1 LRQSISLLLLASII
15 IYIGFHFI
23 FNDVSE
29 SNQTTTLNTNSM
41 ANSIDSKASLAVV
54 PEGTLG
60 SLIGKDVQNLLAELG
75 EPRRKD
81 LSAYGYTW
89 YVYNYD
95 IPHYVQVGVLN
106 DKVVTVFAIGNE
118 VNVTPFKIGQSYDE
132 ISINHSIE
140 SSVPLNEEDGSFQFE
155 LSNEDLETRPLVKS
169 GNIYAQLY
177 IDRFT
182 GMLSSVRFLDGQTLV
197 KHQPYEMHYRGEL
210 SPVPE
215 PKQDDWERIEAG
227 LKLQILDIT
236 NVIRDRHKVRTLK
249 WEENAAIVAYGHS
262 KEMKEANYFSHT
274 SARYGTL
281 SDRLNAANV
290 PFQLAGEN
298 IAAHYV
304 DGPAVVEG
312 WLNSQGHRESLL
324 NGEFTHLGV
333 GVYQKYYTQ
342 NFIKN

>member
-1 LRQSISLLLLASII
+1 V
-15 IYIGFHFI
+15 G
-23 FNDVSE
+23 E
-29 SNQTTTLNTNSM
+29 SNQTSTQLNNNS
-41 ANSIDSKASLAVV
+41 NSEPIDTEASSL
-54 PEGTLG
+54 PKG
-60 SLIGKDVQNLLAELG
+60 SLGALIGEDVQNLRSELG
-75 EPRRKD
+75 PPRRRD

-89 YVYNYD
+89 YIYNYD
-95 IPHYVQVGVLN
+95 INHYVQIGVLN
-106 DKVVTVFAIGNE
+106 DKVVTIYAIGNE
-118 VNVTPFKIGQSYDE
+118 ANVAPFKIGQSFQE
-132 ISINHSIE
+132 LASKHSIE
-140 SSVPLNEEDGSFQFE
+140 SSIPLNKKDGAYQFE
-155 LSNEDLETRPLVKS
+155 LSSEDMETRPLVKS
-169 GNIYAQLY
+169 GNVYAQLY

-210 SPVPE
+210 AQNPE
-215 PKQDDWERIEAG
+215 LQQDDWEKIEAG
-227 LKLQILDIT
+227 TKLQILDIT
-236 NVIRDRHKVRTLK
+236 NVIRDRHNLNILK
-249 WEENAAIVAYGHS
+249 WEEKAAVVAYGHS

-274 SARYGTL
+274 SARYGSL

-324 NGEFTHLGV
+324 SVDFTHLGV

-342 NFIKN
+342 NFIRN